1 MFANNNNGYSLSDLA
16 AVTGNGNRNNGMFGD
31 EGGAW
36 WIIILFLFCFAGWG
50 GNGGLFGGGNST
62 GSGITDGYILTSDFA
77 SLERQIENG
86 FDRIIN

>member
-36 WIIILFLFCFAGWG
+36 
-50 GNGGLFGGGNST
+50 
-62 GSGITDGYILTSDFA
+62 
-77 SLERQIENG
+77 
-86 FDRIIN
+86 